1 MASFAFRPRIKTVL
15 QSENMECG
23 LACLTMVAQAFQH
36 KIDLPFLRSIY
47 EPTPAGMT
55 FADIIEVA
63 DRLGLDAQG
72 FAISNLDELGNLAL
86 PAILHWRGNH
96 FVVLERIDRGTF
108 HVHDPGLGHRKYQ
121 KADLERLFS
130 GVALDF
136 SRRLDFAVIKGGKPF
151 SLWKVLHACRG
162 LKDTLGYIAVT
173 SIATTLFSLGT
184 PIFLQSA
191 VDVVIPQFDLDLLTV
206 VVIGLCLFMSFE
218 AVSRWLRELVT
229 LRAATAFQID
239 FTRNVVGHTFRLP
252 LRFFEARHPGD
263 FLTRLG
269 SIEQIKT
276 FLVTGFVSSVADG
289 AMSFIVVIMMFYYS
303 TTMALVSI
311 GTLVAAMVVRVLT
324 FSRVSQVTLASL
336 EAQSEEQGRLLDGLR
351 QVATLKAHNSTE
363 HLTAKWSESFL
374 RFANASVAA
383 RKLSIDTDL
392 ILHLVFMCGTVATLY
407 IGVGGVLQNTL
418 SIGVLYAFFAL
429 RGSFFTSMN
438 SLILMLLQLSMMR
451 VHLQRLDEIVSE
463 EDEEARGDSYV
474 ERGIRREVGLHD
486 VTISFQ
492 RGKPV
497 VTQASLTIDVAER
510 ESIAIIGPS
519 GSGKS
524 SLLKVLAS
532 LNNPAEGTL
541 VIDGRTLDE
550 FGRREFRSNI
560 GCVFAEDS
568 LFAGTVAENIAMFAQ
583 DVSRARMEAA
593 LRQADLLQEVQDLPQ
608 GFATMVSNENAILST
623 GQRRRLILARAL
635 CRRPK
640 LLLLDEVTAN
650 LDAASERRLID
661 TLFEIPAAKIFV
673 THSPE
678 VTRRVDRVYEVQDGR
693 LRLMRRAAYA

>member
-1 MASFAFRPRIKTVL
+1 MIPFLTKPKLKTVL
-15 QSENMECG
+15 QSETMECG
-23 LACLTMVAQAFQH
+23 LACLAMVAQAFEH

-47 EPTPAGMT
+47 EPTSAGMT
-55 FADIIEVA
+55 FAEIIEVA
-63 DRLGLDAQG
+63 DRLGLDSQG
-72 FAISNLDELGNLAL
+72 FAISNLNELGNLTL

-96 FVVLERIDRGTF
+96 FVVLERIERGTF
-108 HVHDPGLGHRKYQ
+108 HIHDPGLGLRKYQ
-121 KADLERLFS
+121 RADMERFFS

-136 SRRLDFAVIKGGKPF
+136 SRRLDFAVIKAGKPF
-151 SLWKVLHACRG
+151 SLWKVLSACRG
-162 LKDTLGYIAVT
+162 LKDTIGYIAVA
-173 SIATTLFSLGT
+173 SLATTLFGLGT
-184 PIFLQSA
+184 PIFLETA
-191 VDVVIPQFDLDLLTV
+191 VDTVIPQFDLDLLSV

-218 AVSRWLRELVT
+218 AVARWLRDLVT

-276 FLVTGFVSSVADG
+276 FVVTGFVSAVADG
-289 AMSFIVVIMMFYYS
+289 AMSFIIVIMMFYYS
-303 TTMALVSI
+303 STMAMVSI
-311 GTLVAAMVVRVLT
+311 ATLVAAMGVRLLT
-324 FSRVSQVTLASL
+324 FSRVSQVTMASL

-351 QVATLKAHNSTE
+351 QVAALKAHNSTE
-363 HLTAKWSESFL
+363 HLGAKWSESFL

-392 ILHLVFMCGTVATLY
+392 MLHLVFMAGTVATLY
-407 IGVGGVLQNTL
+407 LGVGAVLQSSL

-429 RGSFFTSMN
+429 RGTFFTSMN

-463 EDEEARGDSYV
+463 ENEEARGDNYV
-474 ERGIRREVGLHD
+474 ARGIRREVALRD
-486 VTISFQ
+486 VTIAFQ
-492 RGKPV
+492 RGKAV
-497 VTQASLTIDVAER
+497 VSRASLTIDVAER
-510 ESIAIIGPS
+510 ESIALIGAS

-532 LNNPAEGTL
+532 LHDPADGRL

-583 DVSRARMEAA
+583 DISRARMETA
-593 LRQADLLQEVQDLPQ
+593 LEEADLLQEVLDLPQ
-608 GFATMVSNENAILST
+608 GMATLVSNENAILST

-650 LDAASERRLID
+650 LDAATERRLVD
-661 TLFEIPAAKIFV
+661 TLFRVPAAKIFV

-678 VTRRVDRVYEVQDGR
+678 VMRRVDRVYEIQDGI
-693 LRLMRRAAYA
+693 LRQMNAAAYA